1 MAAASPP
8 PPPPPPPPPDATALL
23 VLAVEVAEKQVELV
37 AADLML
43 GQMPKYEKM
52 MIVSYAQTP
61 TFDTPFG
68 APL

>member
-1 MAAASPP
+1 M
-8 PPPPPPPPPDATALL
+8 LL
-23 VLAVEVAEKQVELV
+23 LAHYNTWLCYANHLFAVEVAEKQVELV

-61 TFDTPFG
+61 TFDTPFE